1 MSTTQIWVVPAIS
14 TKRPSFDGLP
24 SPEPMPSSAV
34 VGNAASCAIHMIGTQ
49 KGAGVARARYAG
61 LGVSGSVRTV
71 VGSVLSPR
79 EKPSGVE
86 GAGAVTTGAETVR
99 GGRGW
104 LLTSVAINAGR
115 TIRPDRS
122 RRFIAALDRGLSS
135 PFAPWARGDQHRSA
149 GAAFARVAH
158 PVSATTGAATTR
170 LGSARASR
178 YARRRTRCVRSGS
191 GVWGRSRKRYTP
203 SRYPWG
209 SSE

>member
-1 MSTTQIWVVPAIS
+1 
-14 TKRPSFDGLP
+14 
-24 SPEPMPSSAV
+24 
-34 VGNAASCAIHMIGTQ
+34 MIGTP
-49 KGAGVARARYAG
+49 KGAGLTRARYAG

-71 VGSVLSPR
+71 VGSVLSPG

-99 GGRGW
+99 GW
-104 LLTSVAINAGR
+104 LLTSVASNAGR

-191 GVWGRSRKRYTP
+191 GIWGRSRKRYTT

-209 SSE
+209 SSRRSW